1 MATDN
6 TFPKSLRLAKNS
18 EFRTVFFH
26 GRRYI
31 CDGISIFALKQKEK
45 KIGISVSSKKLRK
58 AVDRNR
64 VKRILRE
71 IVRKKKNLIPDNLHL
86 VFLYNK
92 KEVPTYAKI
101 HKDVKCLFQ
110 KLQ

>member
-1 MATDN
+1 MAGGN
-6 TFPKSLRLAKNS
+6 TYPKSLRLRKNS
-18 EFRTVFFH
+18 EFRAVFLH
-26 GRRYI
+26 GQRYV
-31 CDGISIFALKQKEK
+31 CGSISVFALKEKEK

-58 AVDRNR
+58 AVERNR

-71 IVRKKKNLIPDNLHL
+71 IVRKEKNSIPNNLHL

-92 KEVPTYAKI
+92 REVPTYAEI
-101 HKDVKCLFQ
+101 HKDVKYLFQ